1 MGFYE
6 RNGMKFEEEY
16 EVGRIS
22 HQLAN
27 DFLKRHH
34 YLAQQGN
41 GFLGKVQ
48 YGLFRKN
55 GEFAGVVVFAG
66 ISVIETLIGA
76 FEGFERFSNQ
86 DGFWELTRLAMD
98 DNTKQRNLTSWFL
111 SRCIKRLRKEE
122 NVRAIISYA
131 DSKYHHG
138 YIYQA
143 TNFKYYG
150 LAPQKSDFFE
160 TLSGGATRQVWRGS
174 VKGLKGEWIVR
185 SRKHRYMLVYDK
197 TLKIK
202 WKEEAY
208 PKGDNT
214 EYKLSQPKQTQVNLF
229 DVLTERSK

>member
-1 MGFYE
+1 MRF
-6 RNGMKFEEEY
+6 NEEY

-22 HQLAN
+22 HQLAH

-48 YGLFRKN
+48 YGLFRKD
-55 GEFAGVVVFAG
+55 GRFVGVVVFAG
-66 ISVIETLIGA
+66 VSVIETLIGA

-86 DGFWELTRLAMD
+86 EGFWELTRLAMD
-98 DNTKQRNLTSWFL
+98 DDTKEKNLTSWFL
-111 SRCIKRLRKEE
+111 SRCIKRLRQEE
-122 NVRAIISYA
+122 YVRAIISYA
-131 DSKYHHG
+131 DSKYHKG

-160 TLSGGATRQVWRGS
+160 QVGGGVVKQVWRGS
-174 VKGLKGEWIVR
+174 VKGLKGEWKPR

-202 WKEEAY
+202 WAEEPY

-214 EYKLSQPKQTQVNLF
+214 EYQLTTPKQTQMNMF
-229 DVLTERSK
+229 DYM